1 MEKVRVGVVGIGYLG
16 SEHARIYSKLPG
28 VELVALCDIDP
39 AKKTL
44 PQKYRVPFYEDYEM
58 LFGKVDAVS
67 ITTPTQDHHRLAK
80 AFLAHGIHLLIEKPI
95 TKSVEEAD
103 ELVAIARQ
111 KNCLIQVGHVERY
124 NSALRTIRPYVQSA
138 HFLECHRLG
147 PFKRRSLDVGVVLDL
162 MIHDIDI
169 ILSLIPSPVERVDA
183 VGIHVLTDKEDIANA
198 RLNFKNGAAANLT
211 ASRLT
216 TKSMR
221 KIRIFSENSYI
232 SLDTFKQKADRYWKE
247 GDKIRMERVRVKK
260 KEPLQEELVSF
271 VHAVSTKEKPL
282 VSGEEA
288 REALRVALQI
298 EQLIR
303 SNPSWSSAKERAPL
317 SQVFLP

>member
-1 MEKVRVGVVGIGYLG
+1 MEKVKVGVVGIGYLG
-16 SEHARIYSKLPG
+16 SEHARIYSKLPDA
-28 VELVALCDIDP
+28 ELVALCDVDP
-39 AKKTL
+39 SKKAL
-44 PQKYRVPFYEDYEM
+44 ARKYRTPFYEDYQT
-58 LFGKVDAVS
+58 LFDKVDAVS
-67 ITTPTQDHHRLAK
+67 IATPTQDHHRAAK
-80 AFLAHGIHLLIEKPI
+80 AFLEHGLHVLIEKPI

-103 ELVAIARQ
+103 ELVAIARR
-111 KNCLIQVGHVERY
+111 NRCLIQVGHVERF
-124 NSALRTIRPYVQSA
+124 NSALQTIRPYVQSA

-216 TKSMR
+216 SKSMR

-232 SLDTFKQKADRYWKE
+232 SLDTYRQKVDRYWKE
-247 GDKIRMERVRVKK
+247 GDRIRMEKLRVKK
-260 KEPLQEELVSF
+260 KEPLQEELASF
-271 VHAVSTKEKPL
+271 IQAVFKKEKPL

-303 SNPSWSSAKERAPL
+303 SNPSWSSAKGAT
-317 SQVFLP
+317 LPQFSLP